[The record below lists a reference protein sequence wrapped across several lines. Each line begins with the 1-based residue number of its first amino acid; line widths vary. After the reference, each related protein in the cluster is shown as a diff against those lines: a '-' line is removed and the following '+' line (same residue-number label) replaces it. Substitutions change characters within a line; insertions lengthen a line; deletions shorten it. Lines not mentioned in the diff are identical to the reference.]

1 MSKNGARLGFWSMAA
16 FAGAAMVTVSSLAS
30 AEEQAAPAGGA
41 SPKVSISSDGNRL
54 KLDSGQLG
62 QRKVGIRTAPKPGT
76 RSGDTYLQY
85 LVVTGRSAKRELAGP
100 VSAANANLPTR
111 SAKPLV
117 NRARTTLNPI
127 PKPAAQ

>member
-30 AEEQAAPAGGA
+30 AEEQAAPAGA

-76 RSGDTYLQY
+76 RSGDTFLQY
-85 LVVTGRSAKRELAGP
+85 LVVTGRSGKRELVGP
-100 VSAANANLPTR
+100 VPAANAAVPTR

-117 NRARTTLNPI
+117 NRARTTLNPV
-127 PKPAAQ
+127 PKPEAQ